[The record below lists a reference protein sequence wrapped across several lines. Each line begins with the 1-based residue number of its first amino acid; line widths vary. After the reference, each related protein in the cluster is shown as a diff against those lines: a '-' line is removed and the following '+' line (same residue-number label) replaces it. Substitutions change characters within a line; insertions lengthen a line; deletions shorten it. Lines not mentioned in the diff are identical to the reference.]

1 MQSRARLS
9 SVCTLATAT
18 FLWTGA
24 ILPLSVNAETPKEG
38 TDRFTN
44 TWQSAGPNPL
54 KLGDR
59 TVGTYEISGVHRND
73 KSGDNMGMRCIGFY
87 ELVGTGTVHEQGSCI
102 FADQAGDQM
111 MTRYERNNG
120 LKGTETLVGGTGK
133 FAGISGTGEFTILQR
148 GLTADDKVFRGI
160 VAEEFHWK
168 LP

>member
-1 MQSRARLS
+1 
-9 SVCTLATAT
+9 
-18 FLWTGA
+18 
-24 ILPLSVNAETPKEG
+24 
-38 TDRFTN
+38 
-44 TWQSAGPNPL
+44 
-54 KLGDR
+54 
-59 TVGTYEISGVHRND
+59 
-73 KSGDNMGMRCIGFY
+73 
-87 ELVGTGTVHEQGSCI
+87 
-102 FADQAGDQM
+102 M